1 MVPLKGLSHRSVKHD
16 LGWRCET
23 TVEGGSLNPDARSLF
38 FASIKN
44 FFFNFV
50 LIGR

>member
-1 MVPLKGLSHRSVKHD
+1 MVSLKGLSHRSVKHD

-38 FASIKN
+38 FN
-44 FFFNFV
+44 LFFFLNFN
-50 LIGR
+50 LF